1 MRSTV
6 GYATAVR
13 QSRTTPLGRGLT
25 VVGEYALDLCIL
37 LAAYLVATYWR
48 EVLPFGKYVGTNY
61 QWHTPVLY
69 LTIALGLL
77 IAYLLRGAAQGLLRR
92 NISHLTT
99 LLVSIPLVAAT
110 IAVLMPL
117 QSGLQK
123 GYFTILAVP
132 LALLIVPPAPHDD
145 ADVGAPPLRASLSRL
160 WGNRSLLRIWVQY
173 NIRSRYS
180 QAFLGVLW
188 IVLLPLSTALVMT
201 AVFSQIMRVHI
212 GNVPFIA
219 FFLSG
224 FVFWGLF
231 NQAVSAGM
239 RSILG
244 AMGLINQIYFPRE
257 IIVLS
262 ALGEAL
268 VDTFFMFLAMLVINA
283 AVGVMPSSAY
293 IYLPVLLL
301 IQLALTLG
309 LMRDIPQLVSVLLQ
323 MLFYLSPIIYPVSGV
338 PERYR
343 FLVNLNPIGIL
354 IEGYRSIIVGHTAPD
369 WFSLFYPAALGVGV
383 LIFGYRHFKANEDRF
398 ADMV

>member
-132 LALLIVPPAPHDD
+132 LALLIVPPAPMKTS
-145 ADVGAPPLRASLSRL
+145 AE
-160 WGNRSLLRIWVQY
+160 RSTRKPSIA
-173 NIRSRYS
+173 RS
-180 QAFLGVLW
+180 G
-188 IVLLPLSTALVMT
+188 TCT
-201 AVFSQIMRVHI
+201 
-212 GNVPFIA
+212 
-219 FFLSG
+219 
-224 FVFWGLF
+224 
-231 NQAVSAGM
+231 
-239 RSILG
+239 
-244 AMGLINQIYFPRE
+244 
-257 IIVLS
+257 
-262 ALGEAL
+262 
-268 VDTFFMFLAMLVINA
+268 
-283 AVGVMPSSAY
+283 PSMW
-293 IYLPVLLL
+293 
-301 IQLALTLG
+301 T
-309 LMRDIPQLVSVLLQ
+309 
-323 MLFYLSPIIYPVSGV
+323 
-338 PERYR
+338 
-343 FLVNLNPIGIL
+343 
-354 IEGYRSIIVGHTAPD
+354 
-369 WFSLFYPAALGVGV
+369 
-383 LIFGYRHFKANEDRF
+383 
-398 ADMV
+398 